1 MKVAIHQP
9 QYHPWINYY
18 RKIARADIFVYLN
31 DVQFQKNG
39 LQNRNKIKTSSGEL
53 WLTIPVQ
60 QSLDQKICNVKT
72 QGYHWKKKHAK
83 SITQNYKDSNSYF
96 YENFGEIYED
106 MTDNLFDTNRQI
118 VEITKNIFK
127 IKTEIILQSDLS
139 VRGNKSDLI
148 LNICKALNCTTY
160 ISGEGGKNYLDHQT
174 FEENNI
180 AIEVVKNISIKY
192 PQYFPNMLFI
202 PDLSAL
208 DFILCVKSAWDKYL
222 KF

>member
-53 WLTIPVQ
+53 WLTIPIKQ
-60 QSLDQKICNVKT
+60 NLEQKISDVKT
-72 QGYHWKKKHAK
+72 QGNNWKKKHVK

-96 YENFGEIYED
+96 YEKFGEIYED
-106 MTDNLFDTNRQI
+106 MTDNLFDIDRKI

-139 VRGNKSDLI
+139 VRSNKSDLI
-148 LNICKALNCTTY
+148 LNICKALNCNTY
-160 ISGEGGKNYLDHQT
+160 ISGEGGKNYLDYQI
-174 FEENNI
+174 FKKNNI
-180 AIEVVKNISIKY
+180 GIEVVKNISIKY
-192 PQYFPNMLFI
+192 PQYFPKIFFI

-208 DFILCVKSAWDKYL
+208 DLILCVKSSWNKYL